1 MQFVCITRKYIYN
14 HLGVA
19 GRVGAAG
26 QEEGRDV
33 AAVVDQGQ
41 VERLPAAAA
50 TSGRGSPTQSE
61 RMWTGTWWGAGAMKR
76 EKSTVGERVRGE
88 KGGE

>member
-1 MQFVCITRKYIYN
+1 MREIPR
-14 HLGVA
+14 G
-19 GRVGAAG
+19 GAC
-26 QEEGRDV
+26 
-33 AAVVDQGQ
+33 
-41 VERLPAAAA
+41 
-50 TSGRGSPTQSE
+50 GSPTQSE